1 MKLLRFRLL
10 YLFITSVSLFFNNIV
25 SFKNNHNFDKGS
37 SLFLKKNSYIS
48 YIKIS
53 NKKYDGYDMR
63 YIDENNFNNS
73 VNSSIILYETKLN
86 NYREIFNKYKLYKLL
101 KNENVS
107 INIKLELIKEE
118 YVFNDNIVPNIT
130 KGGLYKD
137 WDFL

>member
-1 MKLLRFRLL
+1 
-10 YLFITSVSLFFNNIV
+10 
-25 SFKNNHNFDKGS
+25 
-37 SLFLKKNSYIS
+37 
-48 YIKIS
+48 
-53 NKKYDGYDMR
+53 MR

-73 VNSSIILYETKLN
+73 DNSSIILYETKLN

-101 KNENVS
+101 KNKNVS

-118 YVFNDNIVPNIT
+118 YVFNDNIVPNII